1 MDQGAIGGNEA
12 MWGGGRWVHTF
23 LPVSAAELVP
33 DLGPPGLPQQD
44 LDEEGVL
51 SVGRYHH
58 FLDVRIRGAFVPA
71 ESEKE

>member
-1 MDQGAIGGNEA
+1 M
-12 MWGGGRWVHTF
+12 
-23 LPVSAAELVP
+23 PAAELVP

-51 SVGRYHH
+51 RVGRDHH

-71 ESEKE
+71 EREKV